1 MLHPKCCE
9 KKTIRE
15 DDLKNDLT
23 KRLNRIIGQMN
34 GVKKMVD
41 SDRYCADILI
51 QLSAID
57 RSIKS
62 LSNKILENHMHHC
75 VSEGIKEG
83 KDEMIDEVLD
93 LIKRFN

>member
-15 DDLKNDLT
+15 DDLKTDLT